1 MAAQTAISRSNL
13 KEKAQPADEPEL
25 IATTF
30 GNLTRAEV
38 REWEKMLGRKLMR
51 LPERPSTHAQPLQ
64 QSATKPRHQR

>member
-1 MAAQTAISRSNL
+1 MGTQAAISRSNL
-13 KEKAQPADEPEL
+13 NEEAEPAEEPEL

-51 LPERPSTHAQPLQ
+51 LSERPSTHAQPVQ
-64 QSATKPRHQR
+64 QSAAKPRHQH